1 MAERVLARR
10 TSGSGAGAEQRVAP
24 YILFRLVL
32 AFALLGL
39 AAVLLARRD
48 ESLVDVGL
56 VSRLGVLAFV
66 FMGLSAALTPRL
78 GALLI
83 FRWIQVL
90 FDMALFTVLIA
101 ISGGSQSPFFTLYFL
116 NIAGALWLLPAGGAV
131 AVALGDVAL
140 FAVMTVLGALGM
152 LQMPAPHGVANLY
165 SEVLL
170 RVFALLLV
178 ALLSTQ
184 LAASLRR
191 QIAAQELEA
200 RRLGSEQDAVL
211 TQVPAAVLIFDRAG
225 QLQRMNQLG
234 LELFGEVYGV
244 QLEELLHPEGDR
256 WEQTVVAL
264 QGERRVLCGRKRIE
278 RGEQVVIVEDVT
290 WLRQMEL
297 ERQRD
302 ERMAAVGRLAAGL
315 AHEIRNP
322 LASLSGAV
330 QLMGSTPGDPLQD
343 IALREV
349 RRLAALVDDFLDAS
363 SVLRLE
369 TSAVDPGAIVDEVVT
384 IFRRDARF
392 QGRVELRVEPGA
404 PGVLQADP
412 RRLRQVLWNLLI
424 NGAQAIASDGTVTV
438 SWAFQDGAWTL
449 RVADSGAGIAAADLG
464 RVFDPFFTTR
474 VGGTGLGLA
483 TVYRIVVAH
492 GGSVSVESKPPMG
505 TAFTV
510 TLPAGPAPGPRGDS
524 HGS

>member
-1 MAERVLARR
+1 LVDRVLTREKG
-10 TSGSGAGAEQRVAP
+10 TGAGAEQRVAP

-39 AAVLLARRD
+39 AAVLLLRRD
-48 ESLVDVGL
+48 EALVDVGL

-78 GALLI
+78 GGLLL

-90 FDMALFTVLIA
+90 FDMGLFTVLIA
-101 ISGGSQSPFFTLYFL
+101 ITGGPQSPFFTLYFL

-131 AVALGDVAL
+131 AVAIGDVVL
-140 FAVMTVLGALGM
+140 FAAITASGSLGVLPIGAP
-152 LQMPAPHGVANLY
+152 QGVANLY

-211 TQVPAAVLIFDRAG
+211 TQVPAAVLIFDASG

-234 LELFGEVYGV
+234 LELFGEVFGV
-244 QLEELLHPEGDR
+244 SLEELLSPEGDR
-256 WEQTVVAL
+256 WEQSVIAL
-264 QGERRVLCGRKRIE
+264 QGERRVLCGRKRID

-290 WLRQMEL
+290 WLRQMEV

-302 ERMAAVGRLAAGL
+302 ERLAAVGRLAAGL

-330 QLMGSTPGDPLQD
+330 QLMGVQPGDPLQD

-349 RRLAALVDDFLDAS
+349 RRLSALVDDFLDAS
-363 SVLRLE
+363 SELRLDPSE
-369 TSAVDPGAIVDEVVT
+369 VDPGAVVDEVVS

-392 QGRVELRVEPGA
+392 QGRVKLVVEPGLS
-404 PGVLQADP
+404 GVLWADP

-438 SWAFQDGAWTL
+438 SWLFRDGMWIL
-449 RVADSGAGIAAADLG
+449 RVADSGVGIKEADLG

-483 TVYRIVVAH
+483 AVYRIVAAH
-492 GGSVSVESKPPMG
+492 RGSVSVESKAQLG
-505 TAFTV
+505 TVFTV
-510 TLPAGPAPGPRGDS
+510 VLPAGSPTGHPGGDD
-524 HGS
+524 GR